1 MPQFRDNFHSEEVQ
15 EIMGR
20 APSWVVRW
28 GITVIFVILAL
39 IVLGYY
45 IIKYPQTVTAP
56 ISITTVNAPPTSR
69 PVTTDCSTAYVS
81 ATGRTSVPVSL
92 SLCSRHR
99 PTTTTSGRWKK
110 ISATDSPQALAEA
123 DWVSDRYVLGDL
135 QATWA
140 EFAARCLDFRHY
152 LATDLI
158 GTKKRLRA
166 AQIAKNKR
174 YYAQLE
180 AQGKLLDKDLA
191 MGQRTLERDSLLF
204 SQSVISAADY
214 ETSVQNYLAKQNSK
228 AGFDATLTSTELSI
242 LQTEQQLV
250 ELAVQRE
257 NEVAEYE
264 RTIGQLRQ
272 QLLAA
277 IAQWKEQYA
286 VIAPMDGIVSL
297 QGYWSKGQ
305 HVTVGSALA
314 SIVPEKET
322 EVIGRMEVPSAGFGK
337 VETGQTVNVKLN
349 GFPIWSTAS

>member
-1 MPQFRDNFHSEEVQ
+1 MPQIDNNFHSEEAQ

-39 IVLGYY
+39 IVLGCY

-56 ISITTVNAPPTSR
+56 ISITTVNAPS
-69 PVTTDCSTAYVS
+69 DLTARYDGLLDSVCVGNGENVRTGQLIALL
-81 ATGRTSVPVSL
+81 ATPADYDDIRSL
-92 SLCSRHR
+92 EEHL
-99 PTTTTSGRWKK
+99 
-110 ISATDSPQALAEA
+110 SATDSPQTLAEA
-123 DWVSDRYVLGDL
+123 EWVSDRYVLGDL
-135 QATWA
+135 QSTWA
-140 EFAARCLDFRHY
+140 EFAARCLDFKHY

-158 GTKKRLRA
+158 GTKKRLLE

-204 SQSVISAADY
+204 TQSVISAADY
-214 ETSVQNYLAKQNSK
+214 ETSVQNYIAKQNSK
-228 AGFDATLTSTELSI
+228 AGFDATLTSTELTI

-250 ELAVQRE
+250 ELSVQRE
-257 NEVAEYE
+257 NEVAKYE

-272 QLLAA
+272 QLLAS

-314 SIVPEKET
+314 SIVPERRLK
-322 EVIGRMEVPSAGFGK
+322 
-337 VETGQTVNVKLN
+337 
-349 GFPIWSTAS
+349 

>member
-1 MPQFRDNFHSEEVQ
+1 MLATPADYDDIRSLEEH
-15 EIMGR
+15 
-20 APSWVVRW
+20 
-28 GITVIFVILAL
+28 L
-39 IVLGYY
+39 
-45 IIKYPQTVTAP
+45 
-56 ISITTVNAPPTSR
+56 
-69 PVTTDCSTAYVS
+69 
-81 ATGRTSVPVSL
+81 
-92 SLCSRHR
+92 
-99 PTTTTSGRWKK
+99 
-110 ISATDSPQALAEA
+110 SATDSPQALAEA
-123 DWVSDRYVLGDL
+123 EWVSDRYILGDL
-135 QATWA
+135 QSTWA

-158 GTKKRLRA
+158 GTKKRLLE

-180 AQGKLLDKDLA
+180 VQGKLLDKDLA
-191 MGQRTLERDSLLF
+191 MGQRILERDSLLF
-204 SQSVISAADY
+204 TQSVISAADY
-214 ETSVQNYLAKQNSK
+214 ETSAQNYLAKQNSK

-250 ELAVQRE
+250 ELSVQRE

-349 GFPIWSTAS
+349 GFPYMEYGVLKGTIRSISSVPASVQTATGTTIAYTVEVVFPEGMRTTYDKELPMIQQMDGTGEIITEDMRLIEQFIQPVVSLFKNR

>member
-1 MPQFRDNFHSEEVQ
+1 MPQFRDNFHSEEAQ

-39 IVLGYY
+39 IVLGCY

-110 ISATDSPQALAEA
+110 ISPPPIRRKHSPRPTGCPTDMFWATCKPRGRSSPP
-123 DWVSDRYVLGDL
+123 
-135 QATWA
+135 
-140 EFAARCLDFRHY
+140 AASIFRHY

-158 GTKKRLRA
+158 GTKKRLLA

-297 QGYWSKGQ
+297 QGYWSKGAACDRRLRSCQ
-305 HVTVGSALA
+305 HR
-314 SIVPEKET
+314 P
-322 EVIGRMEVPSAGFGK
+322 GK
-337 VETGQTVNVKLN
+337 GD
-349 GFPIWSTAS
+349 